1 MITKKGLDRKISLFL
16 LTAILS
22 VGCVILMSLLITEA
36 VAHNAG
42 APTEVTATPGDR
54 QVTLSWTHP
63 TGIDLK
69 AYGIGYEIRIGSTT
83 LQSSGSS
90 NTVTV
95 AGLTNG
101 TEYTFEIRFF
111 HVEGQDIHYGAWSES
126 VNATP
131 RALEPSPDPPPAGNT
146 TSRAPEPSAADALP
160 GVSSE
165 EAGRL
170 AGLVTRDKVVFNE
183 IFNASTDTHDWIE
196 LRNITDTDLSL
207 DGWKVVIITDAGNQP
222 INLPTG
228 TVLSAGGLLL
238 LLNTDPSEPGMPLD
252 LDADTAAPYLV
263 DAAFILPP
271 KNVTLLLQSPSAWE
285 DSAGNYFFGEAHP
298 DTAPPMTVD
307 VAWLRV
313 HPKVSGHRANAWAE
327 STPQDGTPGY
337 RSRLA
342 EDLNRDGVIN
352 ILDLVLVAAQMGE
365 SGTLDADLNGD
376 GTVNIQDLTLVAKGL
391 GSVAAAPAA
400 NGLTAVAVQEWLRLA
415 RQEDT
420 LPSQASIFPDDFSY
434 HRGIQVL
441 EQLQRALTPQ
451 TSALLPNYPNP
462 FNPETWIPYQL
473 ATASDV
479 QISIYDV
486 RGMLVRQL
494 DLGHRPVGL
503 YQSRSRA
510 AYWDG
515 TNDLGESVAS
525 GVYFYTLTAGDF
537 AATRKMLILK

>member
-1 MITKKGLDRKISLFL
+1 MITFIGGFLKMLKYLVLTLMFVSSICYAHTVDGVWHTGGLCGPLTDWEDPNDDTTCAQVANYRSRGELPPSHLFH
-16 LTAILS
+16 S
-22 VGCVILMSLLITEA
+22 
-36 VAHNAG
+36 
-42 APTEVTATPGDR
+42 
-54 QVTLSWTHP
+54 HP
-63 TGIDLK
+63 
-69 AYGIGYEIRIGSTT
+69 AE
-83 LQSSGSS
+83 Q
-90 NTVTV
+90 N
-95 AGLTNG
+95 
-101 TEYTFEIRFF
+101 
-111 HVEGQDIHYGAWSES
+111 Q
-126 VNATP
+126 
-131 RALEPSPDPPPAGNT
+131 
-146 TSRAPEPSAADALP
+146 ADALP

-170 AGLVTRDKVVFNE
+170 SALVTRDKVVFNE

-207 DGWKVVIITDAGNQP
+207 DGWKVSIITDAGNQS
-222 INLPTG
+222 IDLPTG
-228 TVLSAGGLLL
+228 TVLPAGGLLL
-238 LLNTDPSEPGMPLD
+238 LLNTNPSERGMAVD
-252 LDADTAAPYLV
+252 LGAADTPAPYLV
-263 DAAFILPP
+263 DPALILPQE
-271 KNVTLLLQSPSAWE
+271 NMDLLLKSPGAWE
-285 DSAGNYFFGEAHP
+285 DSAGNYFFGEAQP

-415 RQEDT
+415 RQEGT
-420 LPSQASIFPDDFSY
+420 LPFQASISRDDFSY
-434 HRGIQVL
+434 QRGIQVL
-441 EQLQRALTPQ
+441 EQLLQTLIPQ

-479 QISIYDV
+479 QISIYDM

-503 YQSRSRA
+503 YKNRSRA

-515 TNDLGESVAS
+515 RNDLGESVAS